1 MRLIALIA
9 TAALAASVLLACGGS
24 DDSEPATA
32 PAPPEATQQAQA
44 ADVPDD
50 AVVSSTPKV
59 YFIHTEW

>member
-1 MRLIALIA
+1 MRLIALAA
-9 TAALAASVLLACGGS
+9 TTALAALVLLACGGS
-24 DDSEPATA
+24 D
-32 PAPPEATQQAQA
+32 PAPPAPTEAPTNAATEQA